1 MVRAHWET
9 AMSATFENI
18 RRRVPPIIGVAA
30 LFGWLIAYAEAMPR
44 LAAGPLCSSRDDLLT
59 LAGHCPACGVAAAL
73 TLAFVASAA
82 LLRRPALAARPVRV
96 AG

>member
-1 MVRAHWET
+1 
-9 AMSATFENI
+9 MSATSENI

-30 LFGWLIAYAEAMPR
+30 LFGWLIAYGEAMPR
-44 LAAGPLCSSRDDLLT
+44 LAAGPLCSSRGDLFT

-73 TLAFVASAA
+73 TLAFIASAT
-82 LLRRPALAARPVRV
+82 LLRRPTLASRPVRV